1 MNSLQSPENQVIR
14 AVSSP
19 LAEAAGWMKFLGIL
33 SIIGG
38 ASQML
43 SLVGILWGWLPLW
56 MGILLFQS
64 ASSVESARLT
74 GDYHALASAMSN
86 LKTYFL
92 INGVLTLLAILFS
105 ILTICILLV
114 LPLLGIIPFLVAPS
128 NF

>member
-14 AVSSP
+14 SVSSP

-105 ILTICILLV
+105 VLTICILLV
-114 LPLLGIIPFLVAPS
+114 LPLLGIIPFLVDPS